1 MTGVPTIFD
10 GTARRLRRSRAA
22 HNGFRDVETH
32 VAELLLDRLSMVSR
46 DFASALVINSGQGV
60 LAKQLRAQRMR
71 TVETDYGA
79 GFDAR
84 ECDETVLQSLE
95 ETFDLV
101 VAPAG
106 FDTINDLPGA
116 LISARRALNPGGM
129 FLGALFGAPSLP
141 SLRAAMAVAQQ
152 RSDRHVARFH
162 PEIDV
167 RAAGDLLPRT
177 GFTLPVADLEMQN
190 LSYVSLDRLIADL
203 RAAGATNQ
211 LAARYPLRRSELDDA
226 RAAFAAMAG
235 PDGRTVETLSL
246 IVMTGWAADKS

>member
-10 GTARRLRRSRAA
+10 SAARRMRRDRAA
-22 HNGFRDVETH
+22 HGGFLDVENH
-32 VAELLLDRLSMVSR
+32 VAEVLLDRLSMVSR
-46 DFASALVINSGQGV
+46 AFASALVINSGHGV
-60 LAKQLRAQRMR
+60 LARALRARAMDV
-71 TVETDYGA
+71 VETDYGA

-84 ECDETVLQSLE
+84 RCDETALHALD

-116 LISARRALNPGGM
+116 LIAARRALKPGGM
-129 FLGALFGAPSLP
+129 FLAAMFGAPSLP
-141 SLRAAMAVAQQ
+141 SLRAAMATAQAQ
-152 RSDRHVARFH
+152 SDRHVARFH

-177 GFTLPVADLEMQN
+177 GFTLPVADLETQS
-190 LSYVSLDRLIADL
+190 LSYTSLGRLLADL
-203 RAAGATNQ
+203 RAAGATNV
-211 LAARYPLRRSELDDA
+211 LASRYALRRSELDDA

-246 IVMTGWAADKS
+246 IVMTGWAADKD